1 MIKYDF
7 KNKNI
12 VLTGGGKGI
21 GKAALEKLYKSG
33 ANISLITRSRS
44 DSNLIKRK
52 YSSKRV
58 FSYCGDVTEE
68 KDVSEFFRLVKKKMK
83 TIDGLINNAGIRQ
96 RRKFNEI
103 SNYELDY
110 VIDNN
115 LKSIF
120 KISQLFSKI
129 MNRKSGSIV
138 NISSIVGPRGF
149 QDLSGY
155 AMTKGGIIGLSK
167 SLAVELAKRK
177 IRVNTISPGFIKS
190 SYANSF
196 KKKLPRIYKYTLKR
210 TPMGR
215 WGKCEE
221 VANLILFILSEES
234 SYITGNNIYI
244 DGGWTSN

>member
-21 GKAALEKLYKSG
+21 GKATLEKLYKSG

-44 DSNLIKRK
+44 DSNFIKRK
-52 YSSKRV
+52 FSSKRV
-58 FSYCGDVTEE
+58 FPYCGDVSVE
-68 KDVSEFFRLVKKKMK
+68 KDINEFFRLVKKKMK
-83 TIDGLINNAGIRQ
+83 TIDGLINNAGVRQ
-96 RRKFNEI
+96 RKKFNEI
-103 SNYELDY
+103 NNYELDY
-110 VIDNN
+110 IIENN

-120 KISQLFSKI
+120 KLSQLFSKI
-129 MNRKSGSIV
+129 MNKKSSSIV

-167 SLAVELAKRK
+167 SLAVEFAKRK
-177 IRVNTISPGFIKS
+177 IRVNTICPGFVKS
-190 SYANSF
+190 SYANNF
-196 KKKLPRIYKYTLKR
+196 KKKLPKMYKYTLER

-215 WGKCEE
+215 WGTCEE
-221 VANLILFILSEES
+221 VANLILFMLSEES
-234 SYITGNNIYI
+234 SYMTGNDIYI
-244 DGGWTSN
+244 DGGWASN